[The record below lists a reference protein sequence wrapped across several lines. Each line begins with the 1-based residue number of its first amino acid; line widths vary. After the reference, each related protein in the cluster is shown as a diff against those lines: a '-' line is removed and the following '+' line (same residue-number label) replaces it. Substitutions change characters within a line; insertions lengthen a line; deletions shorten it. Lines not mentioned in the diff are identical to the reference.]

1 MVVRR
6 RRPVNGGLVWAPGL
20 GEPEYHHQ
28 SVDPDGA
35 AEFAVTR
42 FRSRSGS
49 VGPAPMLPACDAFLV
64 WVPLAPTA
72 VGQWHARYDGREIAV
87 ANGIPFATTVLDLQ
101 RSVELRI
108 RGPFD
113 CLHYYL
119 ARSLLQRVALENEV
133 STRYSLRECFF
144 KEDLVVAQLTR
155 SIMSVN
161 GSVGNVVLSEIALL
175 LGAHILQRYCDAAS
189 RAPAAG
195 PGLRNWQKIRAD
207 EMLREH
213 LSGHIT
219 ISELATAC
227 SLSERQFSR
236 SFRKSFGLSPHQY
249 FIRLRLERAKALLA
263 QTRKSLAEI
272 AQLCGFCDQPAFTRS
287 FSRVERMTPSRWR
300 RLNDCSAAR

>member
-1 MVVRR
+1 VRE
-6 RRPVNGGLVWAPGL
+6 RRPFNGGLVWAAGF

-35 AEFAVTR
+35 AEFAVMR
-42 FRSRSGS
+42 FRSGSGS
-49 VGPAPMLPACDAFLV
+49 VGPAPMLPARDAFLV

-72 VGQWHARYDGREIAV
+72 MGQWHARYDGREIGV
-87 ANGIPFATTVLDLQ
+87 AKGIPFATTVLDLQ
-101 RSVELRI
+101 HSVELRI

-133 STRYSLRECFF
+133 STQYCLRECFF
-144 KEDLVVAQLTR
+144 NEDLVVAQLTR
-155 SIMSVN
+155 SILSAN
-161 GSVGNVVLSEIALL
+161 GSVGNLMLIASL
-175 LGAHILQRYCDAAS
+175 LGAHILQRYCDPAS
-189 RAPAAG
+189 LAPQAG
-195 PGLRNWQKIRAD
+195 HGLRNWQKIRA
-207 EMLREH
+207 EEILRAH
-213 LSGHIT
+213 VSGNVT
-219 ISELATAC
+219 LGELATAC
-227 SLSERQFSR
+227 SLSQRQFSR

-300 RLNDCSAAR
+300 RLNGCSASRC

>member
-1 MVVRR
+1 MVVRE
-6 RRPVNGGLVWAPGL
+6 RRPVNGGLVWAAGF

-35 AEFAVTR
+35 AEFAVMR
-42 FRSRSGS
+42 FRSGSGS
-49 VGPAPMLPACDAFLV
+49 VGPAPMLPARDAFLV

-72 VGQWHARYDGREIAV
+72 MGQWHARYDGREIGV
-87 ANGIPFATTVLDLQ
+87 AKGIPFATTVLDLQ

-133 STRYSLRECFF
+133 STQYCLRECFF
-144 KEDLVVAQLTR
+144 NEDLVVAQLTR
-155 SIMSVN
+155 SILSAN
-161 GSVGNVVLSEIALL
+161 GAVGNLILIASL
-175 LGAHILQRYCDAAS
+175 LGAHILQRYCEPAS
-189 RAPAAG
+189 RAPQAG
-195 PGLRNWQKIRAD
+195 HGLRNWQKIRA
-207 EMLREH
+207 EEILRAH
-213 LSGHIT
+213 VSGNVT
-219 ISELATAC
+219 LSELATAC
-227 SLSERQFSR
+227 SLSQRQFSR

-300 RLNDCSAAR
+300 RLNGCSASRC

>member
-1 MVVRR
+1 MKG
-6 RRPVNGGLVWAPGL
+6 RRPVNGGLVCASGF

-28 SVDPDGA
+28 SVDQAGA

-42 FRSRSGS
+42 FRSRSAA
-49 VGPAPMLPACDAFLV
+49 VGPAPMLPARDAFLV

-87 ANGIPFATTVLDLQ
+87 AKGTPFATTVLDLQ
-101 RSVELRI
+101 RPVELRI

-133 STRYSLRECFF
+133 STQYSLRECFF
-144 KEDLVVAQLTR
+144 NEDLVIAQLTR
-155 SIMSVN
+155 SILSAN
-161 GSVGNVVLSEIALL
+161 GSVGNLILNEVALL
-175 LGAHILQRYCDAAS
+175 LGAHILQRYCDPAS
-189 RAPAAG
+189 RAPQAG
-195 PGLRNWQKIRAD
+195 QGLRNWQKIRA
-207 EMLREH
+207 EEILRAH
-213 LSGHIT
+213 VSGNIT
-219 ISELATAC
+219 LAELATAC

-287 FSRVERMTPSRWR
+287 FNRVERMTPSRWR
-300 RLNDCSAAR
+300 RLNGCSAAR